1 MSCDPKCRSG
11 GFDKSAWLDGFGR
24 SEVPILANSGLF
36 RVFSNRNMVYDD
48 SQVSDGVKVI
58 PNVFHGPQASFDPTL
73 ENPSMDFDN
82 VCV

>member
-1 MSCDPKCRSG
+1 
-11 GFDKSAWLDGFGR
+11 
-24 SEVPILANSGLF
+24 
-36 RVFSNRNMVYDD
+36 MVYDD

-73 ENPSMDFDN
+73 ENPIESMDFDN